1 MNANDKT
8 KTKINE
14 AAKDLG
20 VSNQE
25 LIEVL
30 EKELKVS
37 KKPSAV
43 LTCGEMEFIL
53 EYFSQKNQVENFDA
67 YFATRNQPKPE
78 KPAEP
83 KKDAK
88 KKPEPKKGRG
98 HGTRDKSR

>member
-83 KKDAK
+83 KKEAK
-88 KKPEPKKGRG
+88 KKSEPKK
-98 HGTRDKSR
+98 DVKK